1 MLAVCA
7 KILVQKG
14 RMGMEEAVVL
24 EKKLQ
29 SARSPKSSSE
39 LKRRLWKNKLLYI
52 MILPGLLYFVVFKY
66 LPMYGLIISFQN
78 YKPYKGISGS
88 DWVGFEHFKRLFTE
102 PDFLNI
108 LTNTLIL
115 FGMNLLFFFPIP
127 IVLALM
133 LNEVRSSA
141 FKRTIQ
147 TMVYI
152 PHFMSWVI
160 IVSISYVMLTM
171 DGGIINELV
180 SMLGMNK
187 INFLLSP
194 EWFRPTYIMQV
205 IWREAG
211 WGTIIYLAAI
221 ASIDPTQYEAARI
234 DGAGRLRQ
242 VWHITLPAIR
252 SVIIILLILKIG
264 DVLELGFEHVY
275 LLLNSMNRSVA
286 EIIDTYVYTAGL
298 QQGQFSY
305 SAAVGFFKSFIG
317 LVLVMLANKLAKKMG
332 EDGVY

>member
-1 MLAVCA
+1 
-7 KILVQKG
+7 
-14 RMGMEEAVVL
+14 MEEAVVL
-24 EKKLQ
+24 EKKLK

-52 MILPGLLYFVVFKY
+52 MILPGLLYFIVFKY

-133 LNEVRSSA
+133 LNEVRAAA

-171 DGGIINELV
+171 DGGIINELI

-194 EWFRPTYIMQV
+194 EWFRPTYILQV

-317 LVLVMLANKLAKKMG
+317 LTLVMLANKLAKKMG